1 MKWAYIVCMLL
12 LVDVAHEA
20 LGNMGTA
27 FSAIAVVLIVLMIIS
42 DSTQSK

>member
-12 LVDVAHEA
+12 LVDVAYEA
-20 LGNMGTA
+20 LGKESIV